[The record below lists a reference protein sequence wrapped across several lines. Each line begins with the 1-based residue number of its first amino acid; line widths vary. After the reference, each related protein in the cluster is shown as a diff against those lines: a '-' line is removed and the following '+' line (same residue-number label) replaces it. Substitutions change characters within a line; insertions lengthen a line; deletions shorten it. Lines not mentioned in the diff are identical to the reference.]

1 MPRIAPALL
10 AALCLLPLAG
20 CVQPGPGLAGPD
32 AAAPPTPVDGR
43 SKGLFEQMTGINGDA
58 VAAVSGDARRSYIY
72 YDLFAAR
79 KEAVAAAPARLCAF
93 HGKAVTA
100 SHVTNPGDH
109 VPGMK
114 VLVVTCAP

>member
-1 MPRIAPALL
+1 MPRIAPAVL
-10 AALCLLPLAG
+10 AALFLLPLAG
-20 CVQPGPGLAGPD
+20 CVEPGAALTGPES
-32 AAAPPTPVDGR
+32 AAPPTPVDGR
-43 SKGLFEQMTGINGDA
+43 SKGLFEQITGINGDA
-58 VAAVSGDARRSYIY
+58 VAAISGDARRSYIY

-79 KEAVAAAPARLCAF
+79 KEAVAAAPARLCA
-93 HGKAVTA
+93 HYGKAMTA